1 MEVLPSWG
9 DWRRDALDPSR
20 VRSGGFGRS
29 STGPTP
35 DPVGGR
41 FKAASASVRVR
52 TPRRGRG
59 LILEIVLGE
68 DAWFC
73 VSDEAGLYPTR
84 RHRVSAGAPLRLR
97 LPVRAD
103 GGYDLTVSRL
113 GGDFR
118 ERFSGRLASK
128 DQVRSCG

>member
-118 ERFSGRLASK
+118 GRFSGRLASK
-128 DQVRSCG
+128 ERVRSCG

>member
-1 MEVLPSWG
+1 M
-9 DWRRDALDPSR
+9 
-20 VRSGGFGRS
+20 RSGGFGRS

-118 ERFSGRLASK
+118 RRFSGRLASK